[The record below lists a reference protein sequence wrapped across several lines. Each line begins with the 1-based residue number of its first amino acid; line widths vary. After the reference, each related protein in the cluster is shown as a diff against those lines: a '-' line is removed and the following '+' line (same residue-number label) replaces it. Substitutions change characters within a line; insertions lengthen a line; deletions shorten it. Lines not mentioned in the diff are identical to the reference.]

1 MSENVKKILK
11 NNLLNKVKIFC
22 PYNRIDNYYIYCQK
36 IFCFKNIEF
45 IRSLENLSDNDLLI
59 LDQSFLNI
67 FLKKDRVYKKKNIR
81 LIILFWNGDL
91 DYFLYENQ
99 VKRLKKNFRLYCF
112 TLSNFYKIKN
122 LYFLN
127 NFKIQE
133 KIKKINVSGLNFLKQ
148 TKHRYPLI
156 FSIINSILNFN
167 IFKKIVFSKKIIFI
181 GTTSLNKDLLN
192 KIKIYKFDNR
202 VLEMIDKFYKKK
214 IFNTN
219 HIPSDELSFLKKLN
233 KSNNFKKQPIHKKFW
248 LINLIL
254 RNIFFNHLSK
264 FNCVYIKNQRSNSF
278 DILRSKI
285 LKKIF
290 IIDVGSNCGNSHIS
304 ARALYCSSNYKRR
317 TIKANFFSHKK
328 DYSKMSIFNNEINLI
343 EKKLKRFLNFKQ
355 FDCSETKLI
364 KFISRKGLF

>member
-112 TLSNFYKIKN
+112 TLSNFYKIQN

-133 KIKKINVSGLNFLKQ
+133 KIKKMNVSGLNF
-148 TKHRYPLI
+148 
-156 FSIINSILNFN
+156 
-167 IFKKIVFSKKIIFI
+167 
-181 GTTSLNKDLLN
+181 
-192 KIKIYKFDNR
+192 
-202 VLEMIDKFYKKK
+202 
-214 IFNTN
+214 
-219 HIPSDELSFLKKLN
+219 
-233 KSNNFKKQPIHKKFW
+233 
-248 LINLIL
+248 
-254 RNIFFNHLSK
+254 
-264 FNCVYIKNQRSNSF
+264 
-278 DILRSKI
+278 
-285 LKKIF
+285 
-290 IIDVGSNCGNSHIS
+290 
-304 ARALYCSSNYKRR
+304 
-317 TIKANFFSHKK
+317 
-328 DYSKMSIFNNEINLI
+328 
-343 EKKLKRFLNFKQ
+343 
-355 FDCSETKLI
+355 
-364 KFISRKGLF
+364 